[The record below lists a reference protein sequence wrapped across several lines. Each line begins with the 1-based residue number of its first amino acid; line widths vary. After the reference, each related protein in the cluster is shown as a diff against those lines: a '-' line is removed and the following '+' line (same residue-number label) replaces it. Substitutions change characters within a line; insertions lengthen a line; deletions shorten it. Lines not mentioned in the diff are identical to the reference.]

1 MVRGVG
7 ADAAGFGVVGVVA
20 AFGVSDEHPGTR
32 STETAEAVRTAAR
45 KANTLMAPQSLSDL
59 TWPRM
64 GESVEKESA
73 KRKAA
78 PKKKQ
83 ITAKRPTR
91 AAAHTLIGALA
102 GS

>member
-1 MVRGVG
+1 
-7 ADAAGFGVVGVVA
+7 
-20 AFGVSDEHPGTR
+20 
-32 STETAEAVRTAAR
+32 
-45 KANTLMAPQSLSDL
+45 MAPQSLSDL